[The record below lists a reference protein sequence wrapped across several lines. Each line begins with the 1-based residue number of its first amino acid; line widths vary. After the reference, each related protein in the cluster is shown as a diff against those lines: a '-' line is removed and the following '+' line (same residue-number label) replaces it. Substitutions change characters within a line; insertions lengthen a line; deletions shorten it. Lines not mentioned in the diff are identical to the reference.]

1 MKRHGGTLNAC
12 DQRKTAEGLQ
22 TKRFQ
27 PCDTPGEA
35 RRLRARSSVVGRD
48 GRVTGWSTGGVQG
61 NETPLCDTVTGT
73 HVTMHLFKPMECT
86 TPRVNSNVNY
96 GLQATTMCNV
106 GSSIRT
112 NAPPWRW
119 LSTAGRSSPVG
130 GQGMYRSPLFFL
142 LNFAVNLN
150 VPKK

>member
-1 MKRHGGTLNAC
+1 MHVTSERRPKGYRLNDFNHA
-12 DQRKTAEGLQ
+12 
-22 TKRFQ
+22 
-27 PCDTPGEA
+27 TPQERQEDCEPEA
-35 RRLRARSSVVGRD
+35 RWLPVVGRD
-48 GRVTGWSTGGVQG
+48 GRVTGRSTGGVQG

-96 GLQATTMCNV
+96 GLRATTMCNV